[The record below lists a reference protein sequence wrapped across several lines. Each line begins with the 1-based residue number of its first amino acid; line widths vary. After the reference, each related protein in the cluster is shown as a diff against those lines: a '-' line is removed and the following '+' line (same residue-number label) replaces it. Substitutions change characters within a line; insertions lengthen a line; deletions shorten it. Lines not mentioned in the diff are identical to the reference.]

1 MTVPAAAGGDKKN
14 IVKMAYIYFQ
24 EGRWDK
30 AIEEYKKL
38 IALDPDDV
46 NTHNMLGDVYVKKGA
61 VREAFD
67 EYIKVSSDFSTRGQ
81 ADKAVIVNKKIANL
95 DSSKLTSEGIQQQN
109 LIRETIRAESAM
121 ESGDVDGAI
130 EALREVSKLDKD
142 NLAAYSKLG
151 ELYEKKG
158 LAKEAV
164 EAYMHVGDSFLKSR
178 VLKKAQEI
186 YQKVVN
192 LEPNHLDARSNLAQI
207 FLKQGSE
214 GEAKKEFLVLAE
226 LALNVGDLERAQ
238 QNASKAI
245 ELKSIEA
252 HYIQGVVLFKKQQF
266 SEAKTELDNLLR
278 FKVNHV
284 GALAHLARVLME
296 QNQLDKANEVVQR
309 ALKVEKDNPMV
320 LEVQAEL
327 AMKRG
332 AKAEATQAYKS
343 LLDRAEAKGDF
354 TKASEYARFLV
365 SLDEN
370 SVVMIGKLGEM
381 LKSAGDKK
389 DASDTFFKNVML
401 LEKQGKN
408 EEAAQWARK
417 TLELNPGHAEA
428 QKRIVGQVVAS
439 APAPEIKPAQPPASE
454 IQDPTVAM
462 PPHAE
467 TKVMDLE
474 GLPETNPVLS
484 APRPAPVLA
493 SPSPSVK
500 ATVVELEQEVIDEWK
515 AELSIADNFIKQ
527 GMLEEAIEICQR
539 LAETYPDKPEIKE
552 RLNQAYQAYVKTGD
566 DVIGAL
572 EAERKAKEDE
582 ERNLRV
588 EMEKKA
594 KAEADRLRIEI
605 EQKARQEAE
614 AKAKIELERK
624 AREEVERKAREEADQ
639 KVREETERLAR
650 EAAERVAREEAE
662 KKAREEMDRKAREE
676 AELKVRAEAERKA
689 KEEAERKSR
698 EEIEKKIKEDA
709 ERKTRV
715 EVEKKMREEMERKV
729 REEMA
734 KAHTQKEMV
743 SDLKSF
749 KLEPTS
755 KSDSVLEEGKD
766 DFMTIA
772 VADIY
777 TRQGLHE
784 EAAKIYRRILQ
795 NEPDNLEA
803 RKKLSDVEKL
813 VAPASAVATPP
824 AVAALPTPPEP
835 VSKPEPEQKLDLKSP
850 APEKDSGGKKKSNR
864 VGYV

>member
-1 MTVPAAAGGDKKN
+1 MTVPAAGGDKKN

-38 IALDPDDV
+38 IAIDPEDV

-61 VREAFD
+61 VREAFE
-67 EYIKVSSDFSTRGQ
+67 EYIKVSSDFSNRGQ
-81 ADKAVIVNKKIANL
+81 ADKATIVNKKIAAL
-95 DSSKLTSEGIQQQN
+95 DSTKLTPEGQQQQS

-130 EALREVSKLDKD
+130 EALSEVTKLDKD
-142 NLAAYSKLG
+142 NLAAYSKLA

-158 LAKEAV
+158 RAQDAV
-164 EAYMHVGDSFLKSR
+164 DAYMHVGDSFLKSR

-186 YQKVVN
+186 YQRVVQ
-192 LEPNHLDARSNLAQI
+192 LQPNHLDARSNLAQI

-214 GEAKKEFLVLAE
+214 GDAKKEFLVLAE
-226 LALNVGDLERAQ
+226 LALNTGDLERAQ
-238 QNASKAI
+238 QNATKAI

-252 HYIQGVVLFKKQQF
+252 HYIQGVILFKKQQY

-284 GALAHLARVLME
+284 GALVHLARVHLE
-296 QNQLDKANEVVQR
+296 QNQPDKANEIVQR
-309 ALKVEKDNPMV
+309 ALKVEKDNPLV
-320 LEVQAEL
+320 LEVQADL

-332 AKAEATQAYKS
+332 AKAEAAQAYKS
-343 LLDRAEAKGDF
+343 LLERAEAKNDF
-354 TKASEYARFLV
+354 AKASEYARYLV

-370 SVVMIGKLGEM
+370 SSTAIGKLGEM
-381 LKSAGDKK
+381 LKSAGEKK
-389 DASDTFFKNVML
+389 EASDTFFKNVLL
-401 LEKQGKN
+401 LEKQGKSD
-408 EEAAQWARK
+408 EAAQWARK
-417 TLELNPGHAEA
+417 TLELNPDHAEA
-428 QKRIVGQVVAS
+428 QKRIVGMVVAS
-439 APAPEIKPAQPPASE
+439 ALPPESKPVQPSAETKPAAVPAPIPAPVPPA
-454 IQDPTVAM
+454 PA
-462 PPHAE
+462 PA
-467 TKVMDLE
+467 KVMDLE
-474 GLPETNPVLS
+474 GLPEVTAPF
-484 APRPAPVLA
+484 AGPRPVPAPA
-493 SPSPSVK
+493 AAPPAEPVK
-500 ATVVELEQEVIDEWK
+500 TNVVELEQEAVDEWK
-515 AELSIADNFIKQ
+515 AELSIADNFIRQ

-552 RLNQAYQAYVKTGD
+552 RLNQAYQAYVKTGE

-582 ERNLRV
+582 EKNLRA

-594 KAEADRLRIEI
+594 KEEADRMRAQL

-614 AKAKIELERK
+614 IRANIELERK
-624 AREEVERKAREEADQ
+624 VKEDAERKALEEKERQTREEAERSAREETEQKAREDAERKFKEEAERKFREEIEK
-639 KVREETERLAR
+639 KVREETDQKIRQ
-650 EAAERVAREEAE
+650 EAE
-662 KKAREEMDRKAREE
+662 KKAREE
-676 AELKVRAEAERKA
+676 AEQKVR
-689 KEEAERKSR
+689 EEAERKTK
-698 EEIEKKIKEDA
+698 EETAKTLTKKESVT
-709 ERKTRV
+709 E
-715 EVEKKMREEMERKV
+715 
-729 REEMA
+729 
-734 KAHTQKEMV
+734 
-743 SDLKSF
+743 LKSL

-755 KSDSVLEEGKD
+755 KGDSVLEEGKD

-803 RKKLSDVEKL
+803 RKKLLDVEKL
-813 VAPASAVATPP
+813 LGPSSAPTPAPAKPAELPP
-824 AVAALPTPPEP
+824 PVAAPKTETEHP
-835 VSKPEPEQKLDLKSP
+835 SG
-850 APEKDSGGKKKSNR
+850 EKDSGGKKKSNR